1 MPQLILVSP
10 EFANQ
15 SCVLLGGMFTVGRT
29 RKNVIFPGSVELLGT
44 DDPGEASMSRTDS
57 PKAAFPWKGLTV
69 GVVVAGLLI
78 AYRLWKK

>member
-1 MPQLILVSP
+1 
-10 EFANQ
+10 
-15 SCVLLGGMFTVGRT
+15 
-29 RKNVIFPGSVELLGT
+29 
-44 DDPGEASMSRTDS
+44 MSRTDS